1 MRVNNAEIL
10 DGYSQSSGTVTS
22 SAWRVEHFNGFSIA
36 VTVSSQ
42 SSYGATAKLQA
53 SNDVGLDAQGGGVAI
68 ANWVDL
74 PNSGATANI
83 ALAADG
89 TSLWNVDGA
98 FYKWVRVSVA
108 WSAGSATLDMRAQG
122 KGPSAQ

>member
-1 MRVNNAEIL
+1 MRVENCLIL
-10 DGYSQSSGTVTS
+10 DGYAQSSGSVNS
-22 SAWRVEHFNGFSIA
+22 DPLWIGHFSGYSIS

-53 SNDVGLDAQGGGVAI
+53 CNDMGRDSVGSSGLS
-68 ANWVDL
+68 NWVDL
-74 PNSGATANI
+74 PNSGSTANI

-98 FYKWVRVSVA
+98 YYKWIRVVTT
-108 WSAGSATLDMRAQG
+108 WSAGSATLNIRANG
-122 KGPSAQ
+122 KGPH